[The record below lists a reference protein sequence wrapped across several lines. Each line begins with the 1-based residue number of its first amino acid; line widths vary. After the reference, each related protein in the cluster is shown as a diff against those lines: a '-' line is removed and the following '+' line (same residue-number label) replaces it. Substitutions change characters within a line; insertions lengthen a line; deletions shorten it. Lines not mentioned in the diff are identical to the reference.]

1 VLLLEC
7 AECDGPV
14 GKGITLGY
22 SAAAL
27 AASPSGPFTGAPLRV
42 TVPLKER
49 RGWVKDSQNSLVPWG
64 AASQCDLIQ
73 VLSRLSRVRVLGDWT
88 AWYETVALDDFQVL
102 NTQGT
107 VRYSAVRCGAMQ
119 CCRY

>member
-1 VLLLEC
+1 MLLLEC

-27 AASPSGPFTGAPLRV
+27 AASPSGPFSGAPLRV

-88 AWYETVALDDFQVL
+88 AWYETVALDDFQIL

-107 VRYSAVRCGAMQ
+107 VQRGAVRCCQ
-119 CCRY
+119 CS

>member
-1 VLLLEC
+1 M
-7 AECDGPV
+7 

-27 AASPSGPFTGAPLRV
+27 AASPSGPFSGAPLRA

-107 VRYSAVRCGAMQ
+107 LPPCLP
-119 CCRY
+119 CRVFCPLTP